1 MPVLDGGDE
10 NVPETSSGDG
20 HTTTIP
26 SNYQEGGLIEH
37 AFYYFPPCYI
47 IQMQSTVLIPGLGAQ
62 KERGPYLVLHD
73 SGRRDSKSFVC
84 EQVEMFLSTPPH
96 PRHTHTQLA
105 ALGSEW
111 EGGLLVPIH
120 VIQAAFVDGHASTT
134 VFPASFSI
142 RIDSFNSC
150 LLARSSRASPAE
162 QGLWYLKHQFL
173 RELQIGVPKSE

>member
-47 IQMQSTVLIPGLGAQ
+47 IQMQSAVLIPGLGAQ
-62 KERGPYLVLHD
+62 KERGLYLVLHD

-96 PRHTHTQLA
+96 PRHTHTHTA
-105 ALGSEW
+105 CCAWVRVGRWAPRAHPCDPGSFC
-111 EGGLLVPIH
+111 GRTRQHHCLPNLLQH
-120 VIQAAFVDGHASTT
+120 SH
-134 VFPASFSI
+134 
-142 RIDSFNSC
+142 
-150 LLARSSRASPAE
+150 
-162 QGLWYLKHQFL
+162 
-173 RELQIGVPKSE
+173 